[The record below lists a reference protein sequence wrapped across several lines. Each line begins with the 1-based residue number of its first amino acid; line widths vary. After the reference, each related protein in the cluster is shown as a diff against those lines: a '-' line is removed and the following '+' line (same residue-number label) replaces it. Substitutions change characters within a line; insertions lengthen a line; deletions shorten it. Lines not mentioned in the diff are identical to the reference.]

1 MVVLCRA
8 RPLRPLGGGRRWC
21 SPENEPTLERRGACH
36 TAPRAAPRTAGPDP
50 AGRAADRHTAVVRR
64 RATRENAAVTASP
77 TDDQDTTPQR
87 TAPAPAAAPAELS
100 RAVLITLGALTAVA
114 PLVTDLYLPGLPD
127 LARSLGTSEAMA
139 QLTMSV
145 CLVGLALGQLVAG
158 PWSDRVGRMRPLR
171 WGVVVLTITSLLCA
185 VATNVWVL
193 LALRLVQGLAGAAA
207 MVVARAIVRDVY
219 DGARAAKV
227 FSDLMLVM
235 GLAPVLGPM
244 LGGQLLAVTD
254 WRGIFV
260 FLGVVGALLVAAS
273 CLVLHETRPART
285 PSQAPV
291 RRRALRR
298 LVADTRFRGF
308 LVMSA
313 LFGVVLFGYISM
325 SSFVL
330 QDDYG
335 LGPVA
340 YAWVFGANAAG
351 MIVGSQVSARLV
363 GQVGPAALLRAGVLL
378 IAGASVA
385 LAVAFALDA
394 PLAVVVVPM
403 WLVLAGLGMSFGN
416 STALALTPHAAD
428 AGSAAALL
436 GASQFLLGAAVPP
449 LVSIGGVSGPLM
461 GITMAT
467 AGVGALLALVL
478 VILPR
483 LGPDARGRA
492 RTPH

>member
-1 MVVLCRA
+1 MTV
-8 RPLRPLGGGRRWC
+8 
-21 SPENEPTLERRGACH
+21 
-36 TAPRAAPRTAGPDP
+36 
-50 AGRAADRHTAVVRR
+50 
-64 RATRENAAVTASP
+64 SP
-77 TDDQDTTPQR
+77 TDSASRDTT
-87 TAPAPAAAPAELS
+87 TPAAELS
-100 RAVLITLGALTAVA
+100 RTVLVTLGALTAVA

-171 WGVVVLTITSLLCA
+171 WGVVVLTVTSLLCA

-227 FSDLMLVM
+227 FSELMLVM
-235 GLAPVLGPM
+235 GLAPVLGPL

-260 FLGVVGALLVAAS
+260 FLGLVGALLAAA
-273 CLVLHETRPART
+273 CWLVLHETRPEDVR
-285 PSQAPV
+285 SQAPV

-308 LVMSA
+308 MVMSA
-313 LFGVVLFGYISM
+313 LLGVVLFGYISM

-330 QDDYG
+330 RGDYS

-351 MIVGSQVSARLV
+351 MVVGSQVSARLV

-378 IAGASVA
+378 VAGASVA
-385 LAVAFALDA
+385 SAVALALEA
-394 PLAVVVVPM
+394 PLAVVAVPL
-403 WLVLAGLGMSFGN
+403 WLVLAGLGMSMGN
-416 STALALTPHAAD
+416 STALALVPHAAD

-449 LVSIGGVSGPLM
+449 LVSVGGVSGTLM
-461 GITMAT
+461 GATMAT
-467 AGVGALLALVL
+467 AGVSALLALVL

-483 LGPDARGRA
+483 LAADARPAGA
-492 RTPH
+492 H